1 MLSRRVFIQFSA
13 AAATWTASRVG
24 VARAAN
30 APGVTDTEI
39 KIGQTMPYSGP
50 ASPYGVIGRAELA
63 YFNMIND
70 SGGVNGRKLNLISLD
85 DGLSPP
91 KTVEQ
96 TRRLVEN
103 ENVALIFGTLGTPTN
118 AAIRSYLNDNK
129 VPQLFIGAGSE
140 MFADPQHYP
149 WTISFIASWRSEGRV
164 YAKHILE
171 TKPGARIGVLFAN
184 DDEGRDFVAGVR
196 EALGDGHA
204 AMIVRQVSY
213 ENSDPTV
220 DSQIFTLQAAG
231 VDTLLIAAI
240 AKEAV
245 QTIRK
250 ASDIGWTP
258 ERYLISPSSSIPMV
272 LKAAGLD
279 RSKGIITNYWGKD
292 TGDPRWK
299 DDAGYKAYAAFVE
312 KYMTPAQL
320 GEPAVN
326 YAFNVSTLLVHVL
339 KQCGDD
345 LSRENIM
352 GQAGNIKDFELPLLL
367 PGIKVNT
374 SPDNFRTIRKLQ
386 LARFDGENWVLFG
399 GLIED

>member
-1 MLSRRVFIQFSA
+1 MLSRRVFLQSSA

-24 VARAAN
+24 AARAAN
-30 APGVTDTEI
+30 APGVTDAEI

-63 YFNMIND
+63 YFKMIND

-140 MFADPQHYP
+140 MFADPRHYP

-220 DSQIFTLQAAG
+220 DSQIFTLQGAG

-240 AKEAV
+240 AKQAV

-299 DDAGYKAYAAFVE
+299 DDAGYEAYVAFVE

-320 GEPAVN
+320 AEPAVN

-352 GQAGNIKDFELPLLL
+352 RQAGNIKDFELPLLL